1 MRNESK
7 VDTFLA
13 KLQLG
18 DDRLIQG
25 SRLRRAWTA
34 VTLYYNYKNQDQDR
48 SKISVSDLDTMLADT
63 ELRDVKSNFWG
74 SVSDEIPAR
83 DPSS

>member
-1 MRNESK
+1 MSRK

-18 DDRLIQG
+18 DERLIQG

-34 VTLYYNYKNQDQDR
+34 VTLYYKNQDQDR

-63 ELRDVKSNFWG
+63 ELRDVKFQLLGQVSHEVSTGSPSN
-74 SVSDEIPAR
+74 
-83 DPSS
+83 